1 MVEKTSLY
9 SDCLLNQGKGS
20 GILVG
25 FGVGIVEDWNWDWK
39 VSTSAPHLVLL
50 SPFDW
55 MLMLTF
61 YDCLGRRLGPKLL
74 GRTDDSKRLVKDF
87 VKILNQVNSEEV
99 PSFMK
104 LPESYAQLVSEM
116 KNNKYSAKEFALMLK
131 GMMEKSEREIRES
144 KFAELMN
151 KHFAASAVPKGIH
164 CLSLRLTDE
173 YSSNAH
179 ARRQLPSPELLPL
192 LSENLLHHFVLS
204 TDNIL
209 AASVVVNSAV
219 QSSLKPEKIV
229 FHVITDKKTY
239 AGMHSWF
246 ALNPVSP
253 AIVEVRGIHQFDWL
267 TRENIPVLEA
277 VEGHYG
283 IRKYYHGNY
292 VVGANLSDT
301 TPRSFASKLQ
311 ARSPKYIS
319 LLNHIRIYLPELF
332 PNLHK
337 VVFLDDDVV
346 IQRDLSPLWD
356 IDLKGKVNG
365 AVETCKGEDEW
376 VMSKRF
382 RNYFNFSHPLIAKN
396 LNPDEC
402 AWAYGMNVFDLHAWR
417 KTNIRDAYHSWLK
430 EVVRSRM
437 NLKSKLTMW
446 KLGTLPP
453 ALIAFKGHVHPIDT
467 SWHMLG
473 LGYQNKSDINEV
485 KKAAVIHYNGQSKPW
500 LELGF
505 EHLRPFWTKAYTAR
519 IDILKMLAGYNSL
532 NFNNMREK
540 GNSKKHVAHFVE
552 TCNNVA
558 TYGHKLIDLLEIKRH
573 DEAGRTSDPNYCK
586 YHRLMGHPLEKS
598 FLFNKIMQLTNDKKI
613 FFDNNKKDLN
623 LRQRRWLELLK
634 DYDVDILYHLGKANV
649 VADALSRKAV
659 EPSIERQRMSKDLHQ
674 LANLGVHL
682 LETPDKGFI
691 VYNAAESSLITE
703 VKEKQYA
710 DPILLRLKENV
721 QCGMTKA
728 FELTQE
734 GVLR

>member
-1 MVEKTSLY
+1 MQLHFSPSMRSITIS
-9 SDCLLNQGKGS
+9 SSNINNG
-20 GILVG
+20 G
-25 FGVGIVEDWNWDWK
+25 FGELMKIK
-39 VSTSAPHLVLL
+39 VAARHFSYRTLFHTILILAFLLPFVFILTALVTLEGVNKC
-50 SPFDW
+50 SSF
-55 MLMLTF
+55 
-61 YDCLGRRLGPKLL
+61 DCLGRRLGPKLL
-74 GRTDDSKRLVKDF
+74 GRTDDSKVNELPSISFTAGLSRHCFPILILLLIKGLSFLLFQQRLVKDF
-87 VKILNQVNSEEV
+87 VKILNQVNSEKV
-99 PSFMK
+99 PSIMK
-104 LPESYAQLVSEM
+104 LPGSYAQLVSEM
-116 KNNKYSAKEFALMLK
+116 KNKYSAKEFALMLK
-131 GMMEKSEREIRES
+131 GMMERSEREIRES

-277 VEGHYG
+277 VEGHYV
-283 IRKYYHGNY
+283 IRKYYHGNH
-292 VVGANLSDT
+292 VSGANLSDT
-301 TPRSFASKLQ
+301 TTTRSFASKLQ

-319 LLNHIRIYLPELF
+319 LLNHIRIYLPEVLSFNFLRNVVLSPLVCVDILLFYTNLRFYGVVFQLF

-365 AVETCKGEDEW
+365 AVETCNGEDEW

-382 RNYFNFSHPLIAKN
+382 RNYFNFSHHLIAKN

-402 AWAYGMNVFDLHAWR
+402 AWAYGMNIFDLHAWR
-417 KTNIRDAYHSWLK
+417 KTNIRDTYHSWLK
-430 EVVRSRM
+430 E

-453 ALIAFKGHVHPIDT
+453 ALIAFKGHVHPIDP

-473 LGYQNKSDINEV
+473 LGYQNKSDIDKV

-505 EHLRPFWTKAYTAR
+505 EHLRPYWTKYVDYSNDFIR
-519 IDILKMLAGYNSL
+519 NCHIL
-532 NFNNMREK
+532 E
-540 GNSKKHVAHFVE
+540 
-552 TCNNVA
+552 
-558 TYGHKLIDLLEIKRH
+558 
-573 DEAGRTSDPNYCK
+573 
-586 YHRLMGHPLEKS
+586 
-598 FLFNKIMQLTNDKKI
+598 
-613 FFDNNKKDLN
+613 
-623 LRQRRWLELLK
+623 
-634 DYDVDILYHLGKANV
+634 
-649 VADALSRKAV
+649 
-659 EPSIERQRMSKDLHQ
+659 
-674 LANLGVHL
+674 
-682 LETPDKGFI
+682 
-691 VYNAAESSLITE
+691 
-703 VKEKQYA
+703 
-710 DPILLRLKENV
+710 
-721 QCGMTKA
+721 
-728 FELTQE
+728 
-734 GVLR
+734 